1 MYTKHRGNRGRN
13 EIVKAERLFTIITVL
28 LNKRKVSA
36 PDLARRCNVSVRT
49 IYRDID
55 TLSVA
60 GIPVYTTTGRDGGIE
75 LIEGFTIDRQLLET
89 DEVQKILA
97 SLEGLHSAI
106 SDEKSAA
113 VIEKLKILLSQSEQK
128 GIPVHPNHLFIEFSP
143 PFREKSCIA
152 TIEQSIRQS
161 TTLAI
166 TYYDSMHTKTERVIE
181 PLALVYHWSA
191 WYLYTF
197 CHLRNDFRLFRI
209 SRIDSVSPCDAP
221 RQSPRIDLS
230 KRPWDRDWEEESF
243 ETVVIHAERYN
254 RLRLCELF
262 GRADITE
269 LDRETIEIR
278 VSMPVNEWSLAFLM
292 GIPGW
297 WTVVAPEKLK
307 KMVKNRAHDIFL
319 QNTDT

>member
-1 MYTKHRGNRGRN
+1 M
-13 EIVKAERLFTIITVL
+13 KAERLFTIITIL
-28 LNKRKVSA
+28 LNKRKISA
-36 PDLARRCNVSVRT
+36 PDLAQRCNVSVRT

-113 VIEKLKILLSQSEQK
+113 VIGKLKILLSQSEQK
-128 GIPVHPNHLFIEFSP
+128 GIAVHPNHLFIEFSP

-152 TIEQSIRQS
+152 TIEESIRQS
-161 TTLAI
+161 TTLTI
-166 TYYDSMHTKTERVIE
+166 TYYDSINNKTERIIE
-181 PLALVYHWSA
+181 PLALIYHWSA
-191 WYLYTF
+191 WYLYSF
-197 CHLRNDFRLFRI
+197 CHLRTDFRLFRI
-209 SRIDSVSPCDAP
+209 SRMDSVSPCDAL

-230 KRPWDRDWEEESF
+230 KRPWDKEWEEETF
-243 ETVVIHAERYN
+243 ETVVIHAEQHN

-262 GRADITE
+262 GRNNITE

-278 VSMPVNEWSLAFLM
+278 ASMPVNEWSLSFLM
-292 GIPGW
+292 GIPGR

-307 KMVKNRAHDIFL
+307 IMVKNRARDIFL